1 MANSSPLDQ
10 TTEAGLGF
18 EVTIAYHQEVV
29 QRQSEQNWTEP
40 VDLPSVLGDW
50 TTGPGPL
57 HRKLADALRAAIDGG
72 ELVPGSRL
80 PAERVLAAQ
89 LSVSRST
96 VVVAF
101 DRLRSEA
108 LLESRQGSGTCV
120 SPVLRRPLGDGRVRG
135 GTGQA
140 LFRRLVEGPGELIS
154 LACAIPPCH
163 PAVAEVLT
171 GLTAAD
177 LTLPLTRT
185 GYHPL
190 GLPELRSA
198 LADLHT
204 REGVPTR
211 PEQILVTTGAQQA
224 VNLATTLF
232 VRPGDTVVVE
242 SPGFPGVL
250 DVFRAAGARLA
261 PVGVDSDGGRVDEID
276 RLARRGPVAAVFVMP
291 SFHTPVGVA
300 MSAARRRRL
309 ADLAA
314 ELGVPVIED
323 NAMEHARL
331 GFNPPPPVGAL
342 GTGPVVTVSS
352 LSKVLWGGLRI
363 GWVRAS
369 EELIG
374 RLVRVK
380 VIHDLGSGVVGQL
393 VAARLVPDLEHL
405 RAGRQAQLLD
415 ALTTLTGMLEQRLP
429 EWTWERPQGGPSL
442 WARIPR
448 GDTDT
453 FAQVALRHGVEIVP
467 GSAMT
472 PDAGSRDHLRIPFV
486 FDEARTDALVDRL
499 AAAWGAYAP
508 GPRAAR
514 EPVGVVV

>member
-1 MANSSPLDQ
+1 MSSRRSH
-10 TTEAGLGF
+10 
-18 EVTIAYHQEVV
+18 TIWVVV
-29 QRQSEQNWTEP
+29 QRQTDRNWTEDA
-40 VDLPSVLGDW
+40 VDVPIVLGDW
-50 TTGPGPL
+50 TAGPGPL
-57 HRKLADALRAAIDGG
+57 HRKLADALRAAIVAGDLAAGA
-72 ELVPGSRL
+72 RL

-108 LLESRQGSGTCV
+108 LLVSRQGSGTCV
-120 SPVLRRPLGDGRVRG
+120 SPQLRRPLGDGTVPG

-140 LFRRLVEGPGELIS
+140 VFRRLVEGPGELIS
-154 LACAIPPCH
+154 LTCAIPPCH
-163 PAVAEVLT
+163 PAVAEALT
-171 GLTAAD
+171 GLTPAD
-177 LTLPLTRT
+177 LAGPLART

-190 GLPELRSA
+190 GLPELRQA

-204 REGVPTR
+204 RDGVPTR

-224 VNLATTLF
+224 LNLAAALF

-250 DVFRAAGARLA
+250 DVFRAAGARLV
-261 PVGVDSDGGRVDEID
+261 PVGVDAEGGRVDEID
-276 RLARRGPVAAVFVMP
+276 RLARRGPVAAIFVMP
-291 SFHTPVGVA
+291 SFHNPVGVA
-300 MSAARRRRL
+300 MSGSRRRRL
-309 ADLAA
+309 AALAT

-331 GFNPPPPVGAL
+331 GVTPPPPVGAM
-342 GTGPVVTVSS
+342 GDGPVVTVGS
-352 LSKVLWGGLRI
+352 LSKVLWGGLRL

-369 EELIG
+369 EELVG

-380 VIHDLGSGVVGQL
+380 VVHDLGTGVVGQL

-415 ALTTLTGMLEQRLP
+415 ALATLTGLLERRLP
-429 EWTWERPQGGPSL
+429 GWRWERPQGGPSL
-442 WARIPR
+442 WVRIPW

-472 PDAGSRDHLRIPFV
+472 PDVASRDHLRIPFV
-486 FDEARTDALVDRL
+486 FDDARTEALVDRL
-499 AAAWGAYAP
+499 AAAWAAYAP
-508 GPRAAR
+508 GRPSGRG
-514 EPVGVVV
+514 EPLAVVV